1 MVSVR
6 SVLKWAVLAI
16 GALVVLSS
24 LAGVILG
31 QPVGLTYVET
41 GSMEPALSPNDGFI
55 AIPSA
60 LTGPPEAGDVVVFD
74 AEELHG
80 GGLVTHRVVGEQE
93 SGYITK
99 GDANPV
105 TDQDGAE
112 PPVQDE
118 QIKAKALQIGS
129 FVVKIPLLGL
139 APQAIAGAQRALAA
153 TLGTRALLGTQ
164 GLAYLMIGFGVVT
177 YLLAG
182 LFEQGGTRSR
192 SRRSRRSTGAVTP
205 QKVVIV
211 MTACMI
217 VLLTLSMTVAG
228 GQHEFQF
235 VSSEVESESPGV
247 IQQGTSKTTVYQVPS
262 NGPLPIVAIIEPGSD
277 SVNVSATT
285 LYVPGSSERDL
296 NVTIQAPPET
306 GTYTESITE
315 YRYLAFL
322 PTGVLVSLHE
332 IHPWAPIVAIDALL
346 GILLIAISLLLLGV
360 DPIRLS
366 RREGSIPLRVWLRRW
381 LD

>member
-1 MVSVR
+1 MTVCMV
-6 SVLKWAVLAI
+6 
-16 GALVVLSS
+16 
-24 LAGVILG
+24 
-31 QPVGLTYVET
+31 
-41 GSMEPALSPNDGFI
+41 
-55 AIPSA
+55 
-60 LTGPPEAGDVVVFD
+60 
-74 AEELHG
+74 
-80 GGLVTHRVVGEQE
+80 
-93 SGYITK
+93 
-99 GDANPV
+99 
-105 TDQDGAE
+105 
-112 PPVQDE
+112 
-118 QIKAKALQIGS
+118 
-129 FVVKIPLLGL
+129 
-139 APQAIAGAQRALAA
+139 
-153 TLGTRALLGTQ
+153 
-164 GLAYLMIGFGVVT
+164 
-177 YLLAG
+177 
-182 LFEQGGTRSR
+182 
-192 SRRSRRSTGAVTP
+192 
-205 QKVVIV
+205 
-211 MTACMI
+211 